1 MQGVTMA
8 SNLGIDL
15 YSPKEIAEKIENI
28 GIIKAALPLRTM
40 GMLGMLAGAFIS
52 FGALYFT
59 LVASDAS
66 LGFALTRVLGGL
78 AFSLGLILVAVAG
91 AELFTGNNFLVM
103 AWAEGRIPFGML
115 ARNWAIVYVTNAI
128 GALGM
133 VLLVFLSHHADMNGG
148 AVAETYVKIAAA
160 KTATSF
166 SVVFFKGVLCNALV
180 CLAVWLATAGRSVTD
195 KVLAIVFPVSA
206 FVAAGFEHCIANM
219 YFIPMGM
226 LLLDSGVVPPGV
238 DLSGLTFAG
247 MASNLIAATLGNIF
261 GGSILVA
268 GVYYLT
274 FRQRS

>member
-1 MQGVTMA
+1 MA

-15 YSPKEIAEKIENI
+15 YSPKEIAEKVENI
-28 GIIKAALPLRTM
+28 GIVKANLPVRTM
-40 GMLGMLAGAFIS
+40 FMLGVLAGAFIG

-103 AWAEGRIPFGML
+103 AWAEGRIPISLL
-115 ARNWAIVYVTNAI
+115 ARNWASVYVANAV

-133 VLLVFLSHHADMNGG
+133 VALVFLSHHGDMNGG
-148 AVAETYVKIAAA
+148 AVAETYVKVAAA
-160 KTATSF
+160 KTATPF
-166 SVVFFKGVLCNALV
+166 LIVFVKGILCNALV

-226 LLLDSGVVPPGV
+226 LLHANGVLPAGV
-238 DLSGLTFAG
+238 DLSGLTAAG
-247 MASNLIAATLGNIF
+247 LAGNLVAATLGNIV

-268 GVYYLT
+268 GVYYMT
-274 FRQRS
+274 FRQRA